1 VNKRI
6 EPSWSVLTEPGRYSP
21 AIKHTGR
28 GLPEFRERLRTA
40 DYFPRESDGQDGDAQ
55 QQEEQQ

>member
-1 VNKRI
+1 VNKRT
-6 EPSWSVLTEPGRYSP
+6 EPSWSVLTEPGKYTP

-40 DYFPRESDGQDGDAQ
+40 DYFPRESDGMDGDTDQ
-55 QQEEQQ
+55 GERDE